1 MFSAEEKAAIAEKV
15 QQILRDT
22 NHPEL
27 GDGEIS
33 FTLFVEGAED
43 WSWADIK
50 NNGAF
55 IVDAL
60 SKDEIDRMWPEPS
73 EARVRHGH
81 ITRDKFPGSE
91 SID

>member
-1 MFSAEEKAAIAEKV
+1 MFSSTEKQEIAEKV

-22 NHPEL
+22 KDPEL

-33 FTLFVEGAED
+33 FTLFVEGAEE

-60 SKDEIDRMWPEPS
+60 SEEGRVNTASK
-73 EARVRHGH
+73 ARIRHGH
-81 ITRDKFPGSE
+81 ITEDSPDRVNKRIDK
-91 SID
+91 

>member
-1 MFSAEEKAAIAEKV
+1 MFSTKEKQQIAEKV

-27 GDGEIS
+27 GEGEIN
-33 FTLFVEGAED
+33 FTLFVEGAEV

-60 SKDEIDRMWPEPS
+60 SDQQTQFPAPS
-73 EARVRHGH
+73 AARVRHGH
-81 ITRDKFPGSE
+81 ITTD
-91 SID
+91 D